1 LALRRDSEVMIMR
14 EILDKFLKLDRRY
27 IFILV
32 AIGVIIPLIVPIGLP
47 IDITDHVKSIYDAIN
62 SYPPGSYVII
72 SLDYDPSTIPEL
84 NPMAYAIIRHC
95 FKRNLRVI
103 ALTLLPAGPGV
114 AEIAT
119 KDCARIE
126 HKEYGTDYVFLGY
139 KVGTDAVILGM
150 GEDIRL
156 PFPQDYYGTKIDDL
170 PMMKNFKNYNDAKLV
185 ITVSGTSMPAIWVAY
200 GYQRY
205 HVKVAAGVTAVMAA
219 DYYPY
224 IQTGQLI
231 GLIGGLKGAAE
242 YEKLV
247 GLPGKAFT
255 GMDAQSIIHMLIIV
269 FIVLG
274 NVAYLIVSRRTKK
287 GGAK

>member
-1 LALRRDSEVMIMR
+1 MEPPGESEVLNMR
-14 EILDKFLKLDRRY
+14 NFMEKFLKLDRRY

-32 AIGVIIPLIVPIGLP
+32 AIGVIIPLIFPIGLP
-47 IDITDHVKSIYDAIN
+47 IDITDHVKNIYDAIN

-84 NPMAYAIIRHC
+84 NPMTYAIIRHC
-95 FKRNLRVI
+95 FKRDLKVI

-114 AEIAT
+114 AEIVT
-119 KDCARIE
+119 KECARLE
-126 HKEYGTDYVFLGY
+126 NKEYGTDYVFLGY

-185 ITVSGTSMPAIWVAY
+185 ITVSGTRMPEYWVAY
-200 GYQRY
+200 AYQRY
-205 HVKVAAGVTAVMAA
+205 HIKIASGVTAVMAA

-224 IQTGQLI
+224 LQTGQMI

-242 YEKLV
+242 YEKLA
-247 GLPGKAFT
+247 GLPGKAFI
-255 GMDAQSIIHMLIIV
+255 GMDAQSIIHMLVIV
-269 FIVLG
+269 FIILG
-274 NVAYLIVSRRTKK
+274 NIAYFIVSWGVKK